1 MCMEPTTAMLALQ
14 IGSAVIGYAAESQQA
29 DATNA
34 RNATARLQIANARDE
49 KIRGQIL
56 KESQEKEAKLQEK
69 IDNDVDAMELMSK
82 ASLSAGEAGITG
94 RVVNAIMTK
103 YERDRLTTNSTLN
116 SDMERIGT
124 QGALDRSGIESE
136 AQSMI
141 NKYQPV
147 EKPSVMGLVMD
158 VGMAVAGHEVSAAE
172 AGKSGLFYTPPPLG
186 GGTPAPVVDKSI
198 YKPKV

>member
-14 IGSAVIGYAAESQQA
+14 IGSSLLGFAAESQQA
-29 DATNA
+29 DSTNA

-49 KIRGQIL
+49 KVRSQIL
-56 KESQEKEAKLQEK
+56 KQNQETDAKVQEK
-69 IDNDVDAMELMSK
+69 IDNNVNALELSDK
-82 ASLSAGEAGITG
+82 AQLSAAEAGVSG

-103 YERDRLTTNSTLN
+103 YERDRLTTNTTLS
-116 SDMERIGT
+116 SDIDRIGT

-147 EKPSVMGLVMD
+147 AKPSVMGLAMD
-158 VGMAVAGHEVSAAE
+158 IGLAVAGHEVSAAE
-172 AGKSGLFYTPPPLG
+172 AGKSGIFYSPPPLG
-186 GGTPAPVVDKSI
+186 TTS
-198 YKPKV
+198 